1 MTAKMGHT
9 ISRRLIASN
18 EMQEK
23 RALPESPRVIDE
35 IYNYAI

>member
-9 ISRRLIASN
+9 ISRWLIAFN

-23 RALPESPRVIDE
+23 RDPYLRPLA
-35 IYNYAI
+35 